1 MSSAKILIVDTYYP
15 KFTAQVYAQQAS
27 LADQPYQQQLETFL
41 HDHFGT
47 GDSYSYYLN
56 QLGYQA
62 QDVIA
67 DNFTLQQQW
76 GKEHGVSVRRWPHLP
91 MIGQYT
97 DRLPLYKILQA
108 QIAEFKPDILYFQ
121 SLTFCDPL
129 LLRKLKT
136 KVKLLVGQIA
146 CPLPPTPFLKSFD
159 LILTSFP
166 HFVSKLKSLG
176 ITAEYFRIGF
186 EERILDQLKKDTD
199 KKYDV
204 AFIGGFSSVHTA
216 GAKQLEQL
224 AGTVPVD
231 VWGYGIDTLAPTSP
245 LRDNYHGEAW
255 AMDMYRTIRQAKICI
270 NRHSSASEQY
280 ANNMRL
286 FETTGLGTLLI
297 TDEKS
302 NLGDLF
308 KVGEELVTYRDAD
321 DLVEKVQYYLAHDAE
336 RQVIAAAGQKRTL
349 SEHTY
354 HIRMQELDLIL
365 QRYL

>member
-1 MSSAKILIVDTYYP
+1 MSSTKILIVDTYYP

-56 QLGYQA
+56 RSGYQA

-91 MIGQYT
+91 VIGQFT
-97 DRLPLYKILQA
+97 DRLPLYKLLLA
-108 QIAEFKPDILYFQ
+108 QIDEFKPDIVYFQ
-121 SLTFCDPL
+121 NLSFCDPL
-129 LLRKLKT
+129 TLRKLK
-136 KVKLLVGQIA
+136 KRVKLLVGQIA
-146 CPLPPTPFLKSFD
+146 CPLPPTPFLKPFD

-166 HFVSKLKSLG
+166 HFVPKLKALG
-176 ITAEYFRIGF
+176 VTAEYFKIGF
-186 EERILDQLKKDTD
+186 DQRILEQLPAAEEKI
-199 KKYDV
+199 YDLV
-204 AFIGGFSSVHTA
+204 FIGGFSAVHTA
-216 GAKQLEQL
+216 GAKLLEQL
-224 AGTVPVD
+224 AQHVPVD
-231 VWGYGIDTLAPTSP
+231 VWGYGIESLDPASP
-245 LRDNYHGEAW
+245 LRQRYHGQAW